1 MIIVLLIILT
11 FLKGDSGGPLVK
23 VDMEGQVQLAGVVSW
38 GIGKVSTNFYK
49 IKKILLVFL
58 WFFFEFC

>member
-1 MIIVLLIILT
+1 M
-11 FLKGDSGGPLVK
+11 KGDSGGPLVK

-58 WFFFEFC
+58 WFFSNFVDSYK